1 MAKAMIIYDS
11 KYGNTRLVA
20 ETIAEAMG
28 EVPEVEA
35 TVRDVKVVDLTQVT
49 DSDAILVGSPNHI
62 GKATRRIRKFIDSL
76 GEADLKGKLAAVF
89 DTYIGKDFEKAVKKM
104 EEQIT
109 AGVPDLKLVT
119 PGLSIRV
126 TGMKGPVAEEELP
139 KCREFGSRIANEIVN
154 L

>member
-28 EVPEVEA
+28 EGSEVEV
-35 TVRDVKVVDLTQVT
+35 TVREIKTVDLTQIA
-49 DSDAILVGSPNHI
+49 DSDGILIGSPNHI
-62 GKATRRIRKFIDSL
+62 GKATRRTRKFIDRL
-76 GEADLKGKLAAVF
+76 GEADLKGKLVAVF
-89 DTYIGKDFEKAVKKM
+89 DTYVGGDFEKAVKKM
-104 EEQIT
+104 EKQI
-109 AGVPDLKLVT
+109 AENAPDLKLVT
-119 PGLSIRV
+119 PGLSVRV

-139 KCREFGSRIANEIVN
+139 RCREFGSKVANEIAN

>member
-28 EVPEVEA
+28 EVSEVEA
-35 TVRDVKVVDLTQVT
+35 TVRDVKTVDLTQVAGI
-49 DSDAILVGSPNHI
+49 DAIIIGSPNHM
-62 GKATRRIRKFIDSL
+62 GKATRRTRKFIDSL
-76 GEADLKGKLAAVF
+76 GEADLKGKLAAAF
-89 DTYIGKDFEKAVKKM
+89 DTYVGGDFEKAVKKM
-104 EEQIT
+104 EKQI
-109 AGVPDLKLVT
+109 AENAPDLKLVT
-119 PGLSIRV
+119 PGLSVRV

-139 KCREFGSRIANEIVN
+139 KCREFGSKIANEIVN

>member
-28 EVPEVEA
+28 EVEA
-35 TVRDVKVVDLTQVT
+35 TVSEVKTVDLTRVT
-49 DSDAILVGSPNHI
+49 ESDAILIGSPNHM
-62 GKATRRIRKFIDSL
+62 GKATRRTRKFIDRL
-76 GEADLKGKLAAVF
+76 GEVDLKGKLAAVF

-109 AGVPDLKLVT
+109 SKVPDLRIAV

-139 KCREFGSRIANEIVN
+139 KCREFGSKIANEIAG

>member
-20 ETIAEAMG
+20 ETIAEAME

-35 TVRDVKVVDLTQVT
+35 TVRDIRAVDLTQVT
-49 DSDAILVGSPNHI
+49 DSDAILIGSPNHI

-76 GEADLKGKLAAVF
+76 GQADLKGKLAAVF
-89 DTYIGKDFEKAVKKM
+89 DTYVGGDFEKAMKKM
-104 EEQIT
+104 EKQI
-109 AGVPDLKLVT
+109 AENAPDLKLVT

-139 KCREFGSRIANEIVN
+139 KCRELGSRVASEIAD

>member
-20 ETIAEAMG
+20 ETIAEAMEEG
-28 EVPEVEA
+28 TEVEA
-35 TVRDVKVVDLTQVT
+35 TVREVKMADLTQVT
-49 DSDAILVGSPNHI
+49 DSDAILIGSPNHI
-62 GKATRRIRKFIDSL
+62 GKATRRIRKFIDRL

-89 DTYIGKDFEKAVKKM
+89 DTYVGGDFEKAMKKM
-104 EEQIT
+104 EKQI
-109 AGVPDLKLVT
+109 AENAPDLKLVA

-126 TGMKGPVAEEELP
+126 AGMKGPVAEEELP
-139 KCREFGSRIANEIVN
+139 RCREFGSKVANEIAG

>member
-20 ETIAEAMG
+20 ETIAEAMEEG
-28 EVPEVEA
+28 SEVEA
-35 TVRDVKVVDLTQVT
+35 TVRDVKAVDLTQVAE
-49 DSDAILVGSPNHI
+49 SDAILIGSPNHI
-62 GKATRRIRKFIDSL
+62 GKATRRIRKFIDGL
-76 GEADLKGKLAAVF
+76 GEADLKIKLAAVF

-104 EEQIT
+104 EEQI
-109 AGVPDLKLVT
+109 ASKVPDLKIAA

-139 KCREFGSRIANEIVN
+139 KCREFGSKIANEIVN